1 MKFVTGIVLC
11 VFAMILFIV
20 FFQYMHISSA
30 NDLALNKNPDV
41 VVGIN
46 ETCKSKTFEVK
57 CAEGLECVLITTYP
71 TVNGICMKVGT
82 VLEENLISRPG
93 RVGYVPD
100 SVHDNVS
107 NVSGK

>member
-1 MKFVTGIVLC
+1 MKFITGIILS
-11 VFAMILFIV
+11 VFAFGLFIG

-30 NDLALNKNPDV
+30 EDLVLNKNPDV
-41 VVGIN
+41 IVGIN

-82 VLEENLISRPG
+82 VLEEDLINRPG

-100 SVHDNVS
+100 SVHDNAS
-107 NVSGK
+107 SK

>member
-1 MKFVTGIVLC
+1 MKFITGIILC
-11 VFAMILFIV
+11 LFAMILFIF
-20 FFQYMHISSA
+20 FFQYMNIYSA
-30 NDLALNKNPDV
+30 EDLVLNQNPDV
-41 VVGIN
+41 IGGVN
-46 ETCKSKTFEVK
+46 ETCKSKTFEIK

-100 SVHDNVS
+100 N
-107 NVSGK
+107 